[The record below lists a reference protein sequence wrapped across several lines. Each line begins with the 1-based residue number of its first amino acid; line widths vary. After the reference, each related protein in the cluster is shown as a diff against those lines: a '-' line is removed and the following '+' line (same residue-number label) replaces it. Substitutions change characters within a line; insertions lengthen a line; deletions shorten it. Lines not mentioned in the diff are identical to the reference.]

1 MNETVECS
9 ETKMNLRVTLDW
21 RTTLATVMLIPTLLF
36 LGFWQ
41 LDRADEKVDLIARM
55 DERRVLP
62 PITPFQAQQLR
73 VNALADRQVAMSAT
87 FTDGQYVLLDNRLR
101 SGRFGYEVVAFVEDQ
116 GLVVPL
122 NLGWI
127 EGDASRQT
135 LPEVSLPV
143 GTHELTGRLYQP
155 SSEAFMLGANPFP
168 AALPGVVQQLSFA
181 DWAGDLEAQFAQ
193 PIFAF
198 EVRVGE
204 FEPVAFAADWAT
216 VNQTPAKHQGYAV
229 QWFTMAAALGL
240 AFIFRSSNIASWLRY
255 RLSSTRS

>member
-1 MNETVECS
+1 MNENVECS

-21 RTTLATVMLIPTLLF
+21 RTTLATAVLLPTLLF

-55 DERRVLP
+55 EERRVLP
-62 PITPFQAQQLR
+62 PITPLQAQQLR
-73 VNALADRQVAMSAT
+73 VEELADRQLALNAT
-87 FTDGQYVLLDNRLR
+87 FTDGHYILLDNRLR
-101 SGRFGYEVVAFVEDQ
+101 SGRFGYEVVAFIEDQ
-116 GLVVPL
+116 GLLVPL

-127 EGDASRQT
+127 EGDASRQI

-143 GTHELTGRLYQP
+143 GTHELKGRVYQP

-181 DWAGDLEAQFAQ
+181 DWARDLDAQFAQ

-204 FEPVAFAADWAT
+204 FEPAALVADWAT

-229 QWFTMAAALGL
+229 QWFTMAAALAL
-240 AFIFRSSNIASWLRY
+240 AFIVRSSNIASWLRY

>member
-1 MNETVECS
+1 MNETVDCS
-9 ETKMNLRVTLDW
+9 ETKMNLHVTLDW

-62 PITPFQAQQLR
+62 PITPLQAQQLR
-73 VNALADRQVAMSAT
+73 VDALADRQVALSAT

-116 GLVVPL
+116 GFVVPL

-181 DWAGDLEAQFAQ
+181 DWAGNLEAQFAQ

-198 EVRVGE
+198 EVRAGE
-204 FEPVAFAADWAT
+204 FEPVAFVADWAT

>member
-1 MNETVECS
+1 MNENVECS

-21 RTTLATVMLIPTLLF
+21 RTTLATAVLLPTLLF
-36 LGFWQ
+36 LGVWQ
-41 LDRADEKVDLIARM
+41 LDRADEKIDLIARM

-62 PITPFQAQQLR
+62 PITPLQAQQLR
-73 VNALADRQVAMSAT
+73 VDELADRQVALSAT
-87 FTDGQYVLLDNRLR
+87 FTDGQYILLDNRLR
-101 SGRFGYEVVAFVEDQ
+101 SGRFDYEVVAFIEDQ

-143 GTHELTGRLYQP
+143 GTHALTGRLYQP

-168 AALPGVVQQLSFA
+168 AALPGVVQQLSFT
-181 DWAGDLEAQFAQ
+181 DWARDLEAQFAQ
-193 PIFAF
+193 PIFGF

-204 FEPVAFAADWAT
+204 FESAAFVADWAT

-229 QWFTMAAALGL
+229 QWFTMAAALAL

-255 RLSSTRS
+255 RLSGTRS

>member
-21 RTTLATVMLIPTLLF
+21 RTTLATVMLLPTLLF

-55 DERRVLP
+55 NERRVLP
-62 PITPFQAQQLR
+62 PITPLQAQQLR
-73 VNALADRQVAMSAT
+73 VDALVDRQVAMSAT

-116 GLVVPL
+116 GFVVPL

-181 DWAGDLEAQFAQ
+181 DWAGNLEAQFAQ

-198 EVRVGE
+198 EVRAGE
-204 FEPVAFAADWAT
+204 FEPVAFVADWAT
-216 VNQTPAKHQGYAV
+216 VNQTSAKHQGYAV

>member
-9 ETKMNLRVTLDW
+9 ETEMNLRVMLDW
-21 RTTLATVMLIPTLLF
+21 RTTLATVVLLPTLLF

-55 DERRVLP
+55 EERRVLP
-62 PITPFQAQQLR
+62 PITLLQVQQLR
-73 VNALADRQVAMSAT
+73 VEELADRQLAMSAT

-101 SGRFGYEVVAFVEDQ
+101 SGRFGYEVVAFAEAE
-116 GLVVPL
+116 GFMVPL

-127 EGDASRQT
+127 KGDASRQT

-143 GTHELTGRLYQP
+143 GTHALTGRLYQP
-155 SSEAFMLGANPFP
+155 SSAAFMLGANPFP
-168 AALPGVVQQLSFA
+168 AILPGVVQQLSFA
-181 DWAGDLEAQFAQ
+181 DWARDLEAEFAQ
-193 PIFAF
+193 PFFGF

-204 FEPVAFAADWAT
+204 FEPAAFVADWAT